1 MLAAARER
9 HPRQSVGRIWLLSSP
24 FRPGGGG
31 EGLGERGGM
40 YKALKFLQPV
50 SARPLNGVWASSPC
64 HTCASSYRKCSN
76 SCAASPMRTPAT
88 TALLGTPHLKTKQ
101 SLTCVTRQIPPPRH
115 HRCQV
120 MPSAHP
126 IDGKWQAGVATT
138 IWCGWHGHGVVGDL
152 HRLVIDLTQAR
163 RVLFRW
169 FGAEVSELTL
179 TWLGLIRWLVMSQPA
194 SCP

>member
-1 MLAAARER
+1 MLASARER
-9 HPRQSVGRIWLLSSP
+9 HPTHSVGRIGLLSSP
-24 FRPGGGG
+24 HPPGGGG

-40 YKALKFLQPV
+40 NKALKLLQSV
-50 SARPLNGVWASSPC
+50 SARLLNGFWASSPC

-88 TALLGTPHLKTKQ
+88 TALLGTPHLKTKH

-138 IWCGWHGHGVVGDL
+138 IWCGWHRHGVGL
-152 HRLVIDLTQAR
+152 LVIFT
-163 RVLFRW
+163 VL
-169 FGAEVSELTL
+169 S
-179 TWLGLIRWLVMSQPA
+179 LIWPKRAAFFSGGSVLRCQN
-194 SCP
+194 